1 MMMALISAKFLFLPL
16 TTWYLLV
23 NGGERIPLN
32 FSFITSIRP
41 RSGFSSA
48 GGIPAFDIALEMINN
63 RSDILPDYLLQY
75 TEILD
80 SEVYILELMH
90 GFVIA

>member
-23 NGGERIPLN
+23 NGDERIPLY

-48 GGIPAFDIALEMINN
+48 AGIPAAKIALELINN
-63 RSDILPDYLLQY
+63 RSDILPGYSIQSK
-75 TEILD
+75 EVLD
-80 SEVYILELMH
+80 SEVSRTD
-90 GFVIA
+90 GFVIV

>member
-1 MMMALISAKFLFLPL
+1 MMMTLISAKFLFLPL

-23 NGGERIPLN
+23 NGDERIPLY

-48 GGIPAFDIALEMINN
+48 GVIPAFDIALEMINN
-63 RSDILPDYLLQY
+63 RSDILPDYSLKY

-80 SEVYILELMH
+80 SEV
-90 GFVIA
+90 